1 MQALGYPLQMN
12 DRIQE
17 ITEARNIELGLG
29 LQVKRSIN
37 FITHYVT
44 FPLLTFSLPSALL
57 LTSFKAQV
65 RTPSVL
71 LRAIRIRG
79 AEDTGHSDGGAFAD
93 EAPGRTWQMAARE
106 A

>member
-37 FITHYVT
+37 FITHYVKLS
-44 FPLLTFSLPSALL
+44 FFLILSLPSALL
-57 LTSFKAQV
+57 LASFKAQV

-79 AEDTGHSDGGAFAD
+79 AEDTGHSDG
-93 EAPGRTWQMAARE
+93 
-106 A
+106 